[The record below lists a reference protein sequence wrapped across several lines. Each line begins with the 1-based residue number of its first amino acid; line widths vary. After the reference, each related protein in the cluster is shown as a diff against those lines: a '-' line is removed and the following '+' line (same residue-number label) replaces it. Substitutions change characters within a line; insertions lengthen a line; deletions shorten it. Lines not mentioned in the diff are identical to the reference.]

1 MKQKRGSS
9 VRGPVARTVLTVAI
23 VAIALGSAG
32 CGRQM
37 AKIDENQ
44 AQLQMMIKANSL
56 QIAEIA
62 GRLEENQQELQA
74 VIGSV
79 QNDVAKVSAD
89 VAAVADAQ
97 MRLHETVQ
105 SGSLEVSDKI
115 AVIGQTQEALSVSL
129 GRAISGVR
137 GETQKVAADVIN
149 VAADVTAVTAEQAK
163 LYETVQE
170 NNVQLTNKVAAI
182 EQAQQERQ
190 NTVGSMEE
198 NINILASSIGAL
210 GEDVLKLQEILQ
222 SNIRELV
229 SIAEV
234 SGRRNDEF
242 QQSIRTN
249 LQTLDESLASLKAH
263 QKDLRSRV
271 EAGQS
276 ELQSR
281 IEQLKNEAPDLG
293 DMPAAI
299 DQLRDQ
305 LEELSRSQLP
315 ADDVDTI
322 EYEDSA
328 GTLAE
333 TDSIE

>member
-1 MKQKRGSS
+1 MKQKRGLS
-9 VRGPVARTVLTVAI
+9 VRGTVVRTVLTAAI
-23 VAIALGSAG
+23 VAIALGLAG

-44 AQLQMMIKANSL
+44 AHLQMMVKANSL

-62 GRLEENQQELQA
+62 SRLEENQQELQA

-89 VAAVADAQ
+89 VAAMADAQ
-97 MRLHETVQ
+97 MKLHETVQ
-105 SGSLEVSDKI
+105 NGNLQVTDKI
-115 AVIGQTQEALSVSL
+115 TAIGQTQKALSTSL
-129 GRAISGVR
+129 GQAISGVH
-137 GETQKVAADVIN
+137 GETQK

-170 NNVQLTNKVAAI
+170 NNLQLTNKVAVI
-182 EQAQQERQ
+182 EQAQRQ
-190 NTVGSMEE
+190 RHNTIGSMED
-198 NINILASSIGAL
+198 NINALASSISGL

-234 SGRRNDEF
+234 SGRKNDEF

-249 LQTLDESLASLKAH
+249 LLTLDESLTSLKAN
-263 QKDLRSRV
+263 QDSLK
-271 EAGQS
+271 
-276 ELQSR
+276 SR
-281 IEQLKNEAPDLG
+281 IEQMKNEAPDLS

-305 LEELSRSQLP
+305 LEELSRSRMP
-315 ADDVDTI
+315 ADEVDTI

-328 GTLAE
+328 DTSAE
-333 TDSIE
+333 TDSVE